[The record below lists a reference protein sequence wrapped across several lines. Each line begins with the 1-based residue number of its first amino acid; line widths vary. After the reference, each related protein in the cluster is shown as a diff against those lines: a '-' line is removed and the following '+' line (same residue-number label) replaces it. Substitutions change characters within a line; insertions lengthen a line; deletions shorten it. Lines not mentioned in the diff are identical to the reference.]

1 MKWVFEKRIV
11 RDVSTFAAG
20 FLGFAHEVII
30 TEGERPTL
38 LLACLALMG
47 VPFFL
52 RRDESEIKSETPPQK
67 PELPPSPP
75 PSPPDKRS
83 S

>member
-1 MKWVFEKRIV
+1 MFLIG
-11 RDVSTFAAG
+11 SAG
-20 FLGFAHEVII
+20 FIHEVII

-52 RRDESEIKSETPPQK
+52 RKDESDGADPSKPPIPTQTSEPSPAIPPQ
-67 PELPPSPP
+67 EG
-75 PSPPDKRS
+75 R
-83 S
+83 